1 MKMLRNL
8 SSVVVPLVRHNID
21 TDTIIPAAFMRSLA
35 ADPGIG
41 LFAGWRYRADGTENP
56 DFVLNDPRY
65 RNAKILLVGSNFGC
79 GSSREN
85 AVWALQRFGIQCVVG
100 LGFSD
105 IFYENSLKNG
115 LLPVVLPAPGHQQ
128 LTERLAETVDCPITV
143 DVRELTIACADLL
156 LRFDLDARR
165 QAILLE
171 GTDEISSTLR
181 LRDGIEKFREHH
193 RQSRPWLYRA

>member
-1 MKMLRNL
+1 MKTLRKI
-8 SSVVVPLVRHNID
+8 SSIVAPLARHNID

-35 ADPGIG
+35 TDPGTG

-56 DFVLNDPRY
+56 DFVLNNPCY

-115 LLPVVLPAPGHQQ
+115 LLPVILPALDHQR
-128 LTERLAETVDCPITV
+128 LTERLAEAVDCAITV

-156 LRFDLDARR
+156 LRFNLDARR

-181 LRDGIEKFREHH
+181 LRDGIGKFRERH